1 MDRESVLRLEAPR
14 RELISRARSFSL
26 ATSKNRCK
34 KMDNEKALRFEL
46 ECRRTGKCRE
56 IVADVQHSRMP
67 RHMEQ
72 EACSL
77 AAKSIM
83 TYHLEHDIARHLK
96 LAFDKE
102 YGPDWHCI
110 CGKHFGSFVTFEPDS
125 FIYFRI
131 GTIAFMLFKTS
142 LQRLPIMEKHLE
154 NVKLTPK
161 TILGRSRL
169 MTPKSEDDEES
180 TSASDVS

>member
-1 MDRESVLRLEAPR
+1 M
-14 RELISRARSFSL
+14 IS
-26 ATSKNRCK
+26 
-34 KMDNEKALRFEL
+34 
-46 ECRRTGKCRE
+46 
-56 IVADVQHSRMP
+56 
-67 RHMEQ
+67 
-72 EACSL
+72 
-77 AAKSIM
+77 
-83 TYHLEHDIARHLK
+83 
-96 LAFDKE
+96 
-102 YGPDWHCI
+102 
-110 CGKHFGSFVTFEPDS
+110 S

-154 NVKLTPK
+154 NVKLTPT

>member
-1 MDRESVLRLEAPR
+1 MTFTLM
-14 RELISRARSFSL
+14 IN
-26 ATSKNRCK
+26 SKEH
-34 KMDNEKALRFEL
+34 MFEL

-56 IVADVQHSRMP
+56 VVADVQHSRMP

-96 LAFDKE
+96 LAFDRE

-110 CGKHFGSFVTFEPDS
+110 CGKHFGSFVTFEPDRYDLIWDLNRSGFFFS

-169 MTPKSEDDEES
+169 MTQKSEDDEES
-180 TSASDVS
+180 TSASDMS